1 MNVQFDFSGRHVMV
15 FGGTTGIN
23 LGIAQNYA
31 MAGARVSV
39 VSRKQANVDAALATL
54 GDQAFGVVA
63 DVRDEQAVG
72 AALAQAVACHG
83 PVDVLVSGAA
93 GNFLAPAEQMSS
105 NAFKVVV
112 DIDLLGSFHVARQA
126 LAHLRQPGASL
137 IFITAPQ
144 STVPMMYQAHVC
156 AAKAGVDHLARV
168 LALEWG
174 PKGIRVNAISPGPI
188 EGTEG
193 MRRLAR
199 KVPRGM
205 RWCAPWCRWGA
216 WERLQ
221 ILPNW
226 PCFWAAKRPAISP
239 ARSLPVTAGRRASS
253 RPWLPPPPWQCRS
266 RIRTCLRSLRRRVG
280 VPSG

>member
-23 LGIAQNYA
+23 LGIAQRYA
-31 MAGARVSV
+31 ETGAKVTV
-39 VSRKQANVDAALATL
+39 VSRKQANVDAAVATL
-54 GDQAFGVVA
+54 GADALGVVG
-63 DVRDEQAVG
+63 DVRDEQAVA
-72 AALAQAVACHG
+72 AALEQAVARHG

-93 GNFLAPAEQMSS
+93 GNFLAPADQMSA

-126 LAHLRQPGASL
+126 LPHLRTGNSSL

-174 PKGIRVNAISPGPI
+174 AKGVRVNAISPGPI
-188 EGTEG
+188 AGTEG
-193 MRRLAR
+193 MRRLAPQGAEGDALVR
-199 KVPRGM
+199 QMVPLGRMGTTDDIAQLALFLGSDAASYISGTVIA
-205 RWCAPWCRWGA
+205 CDGGA
-216 WERLQ
+216 QGQLSPM
-221 ILPNW
+221 IT
-226 PCFWAAKRPAISP
+226 AAAAAAVMEQKK
-239 ARSLPVTAGRRASS
+239 G
-253 RPWLPPPPWQCRS
+253 
-266 RIRTCLRSLRRRVG
+266 
-280 VPSG
+280 